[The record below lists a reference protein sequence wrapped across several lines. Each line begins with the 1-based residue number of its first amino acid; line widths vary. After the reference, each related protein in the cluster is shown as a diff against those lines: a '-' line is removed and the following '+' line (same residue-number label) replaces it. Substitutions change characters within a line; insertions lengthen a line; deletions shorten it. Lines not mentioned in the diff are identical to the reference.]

1 MWRDTI
7 VEEVRRNRQVYA
19 ERFRYDIKAICRVAR
34 EQQKRSGHEIVSL
47 PPRSVA
53 TATEGNFVTQKS
65 IFSTYLSDLTAV
77 ARQGDAREES
87 FYPALADMLRET
99 ARATGRTHVH
109 VTTLPKPT
117 EGGNPDFRV
126 WNGTDR
132 IVGYVEAKKPT
143 EERLDLVENS
153 EQLQRYRSTFP
164 NLILTNFLEFRLYRN
179 GERVQTVMAGRPL
192 VLNALGTTPPLENQ
206 NDLAAL
212 LDRFLDFALPPT
224 FTAESLAVELAK
236 RTRLLR
242 DVIRDQFEQERNA
255 PGMLSGFFE
264 AFQTYLI
271 GSLTA
276 DDFAD
281 LFAQTIAYGL
291 FAARTRA
298 GDGFNRRVAF
308 DNIPHTIGVLRDLF
322 RYISLDDLP
331 APLAWCVDDLAEVLA
346 VADAPGI
353 LDSYY
358 REGKGGDPIVHFYET
373 FLAQYDPGERER
385 RGVYYTP
392 EPVVGYIVRSL
403 NGLLKTEFDKR
414 DGLASDGVTLLDP
427 AAGTMTFV
435 ARAAQQAVAEFE
447 AKYGSGGRADFI
459 RRHIL
464 ENFYAL
470 ELMMAPY
477 AVGHLKMSFFL
488 EELGHRLA
496 DDERVPFYLTNTLDM
511 AELEQSQ
518 LPGLSALAEESRL
531 AGAVKKQ
538 TPILL
543 ILGNPPYSYDS
554 SNKGDWIRGLIDDY
568 KQVDGK
574 PLGERNPK
582 GLQDDYVK
590 FLRFAQ
596 WKIEQAGRGV
606 IGMITNHGYLD
617 NPTFRGMRRSLM
629 QTFDDIYILDLHGN
643 SLKKET
649 SPDGSPDQNVFDIRL
664 GVTIAF
670 FVKRGAQQADAT
682 IHHADC
688 YGTRERKYEWLDAHD
703 LDSTKWQQINPASP
717 FYLFVPRDD
726 ALEAE
731 YRRFL
736 SIPEVFSVSEV
747 FPINSVGIVT
757 ARDSLT
763 IRWSEDEVWDTVR
776 AFSGMDPEL
785 ARQSYE
791 LGKDVQDWKVTLA
804 QKDLIDSGPTRAKVV
819 PILYRPFDVRYT
831 YYTGHSRGFIC
842 RPRPEVMRHML
853 AGKNLALCV
862 GRQGQVVG
870 TGEWNLIYCSQNIG
884 DLNLFYRG
892 GNVNFPLYLYPTADR
907 DDLFAQHES
916 SEREPN
922 LNPKLV
928 AALAEAHAREPS
940 PEDIFHYTYAILH
953 APAYREQYAEFLRID
968 FPRIPFTTDRA
979 LFDKLAELGVR
990 LVGLHLLK
998 SPELDPPTCR
1008 FEGEGDAVVAR
1019 TKATGF
1025 RYDADEQCMY
1035 VNKTQYFGPVPP
1047 EVYAY
1052 RIGGYQVCDKW
1063 LKDRKDRRLTLDDI
1077 RTYCR
1082 MVTAIGLTLTLQK
1095 QMDGL
1100 YLEVEKNLR
1109 YDTRRTCNE
1118 R

>member
-1 MWRDTI
+1 MSEKT
-7 VEEVRRNRQVYA
+7 
-19 ERFRYDIKAICRVAR
+19 
-34 EQQKRSGHEIVSL
+34 
-47 PPRSVA
+47 
-53 TATEGNFVTQKS
+53 
-65 IFSTYLSDLTAV
+65 IFSTYLKNLAAV

-87 FYPALADMLRET
+87 FYPALANMLAET
-99 ARATGRTHVH
+99 AHAAGRTDIH

-117 EGGNPDFRV
+117 EGGNPDFRL
-126 WNGTDR
+126 WNGADR

-143 EERLDLVENS
+143 EERLDAIEDS

-179 GERVQTVMAGRPL
+179 GERVNAVSVGQPL
-192 VLNALGTTPPLENQ
+192 VLNALGATPPLENQ
-206 NDLAAL
+206 AELAAL
-212 LDRFLDFALPPT
+212 LDRFLDFALLPT

-242 DVIRDQFEQERNA
+242 AVIGEQFERERDA
-255 PGMLSGFFE
+255 PGMLAGFFE

-271 GSLTA
+271 GSLTT

-373 FLAQYDPGERER
+373 FLAQYDPDERER

-447 AKYGSGGRADFI
+447 EKYGRGGRADFI

-488 EELGHRLA
+488 EELGHRLG
-496 DDERVPFYLTNTLDM
+496 DDERMPFYLTNTLDM
-511 AELEQSQ
+511 EELEQSR

-543 ILGNPPYSYDS
+543 ILGNPPYSGHS
-554 SNKGDWIRGLIDDY
+554 SNTGDWIRSLIDDY
-568 KQVDGK
+568 KQVDGE
-574 PLGERNPK
+574 PLGERNLK
-582 GLQDDYVK
+582 WLQDDYVK

-596 WKIEQAGRGV
+596 WKIGQAGRGV
-606 IGMITNHGYLD
+606 VGMITNHSYLD

-649 SPDGSPDQNVFDIRL
+649 SPDGSLDQNVFDIRQ

-670 FVKRGAQQADAT
+670 FVKHGDGREAEA
-682 IHHADC
+682 IVHHAEC
-688 YGTRERKYEWLDAHD
+688 YGTSARKHEWLDAHGLGD
-703 LDSTKWQQINPASP
+703 TDWQQINPASP

-726 ALEAE
+726 VLEAE

-747 FPINSVGIVT
+747 FPVNSVGIVT
-757 ARDSLT
+757 ARDRLT
-763 IRWSEDEVWDTVR
+763 IHWSEQEAWDTVR
-776 AFSGMDPEL
+776 AFLEMDPEL
-785 ARQSYE
+785 ARQGYK
-791 LGKDVQDWKVTLA
+791 LGQDTQEWKVTMA
-804 QKDLIDSGPTRAKVV
+804 QKDLRDSGPTRENVV
-819 PILYRPFDVRYT
+819 PILYRPFDIRRT
-831 YYTGHSRGFIC
+831 YYTGRSRGFIC
-842 RPRPEVMRHML
+842 RPRSEVMRHML
-853 AGKNLALCV
+853 AGENLALCV

-870 TGEWNLIYCSQNIG
+870 AGEWNLIYCSQNIG

-907 DDLFAQHES
+907 DDLFAQRES
-916 SEREPN
+916 SERQPN
-922 LNPKLV
+922 LSPKLLAV
-928 AALAEAHAREPS
+928 LAEAHGQVPS
-940 PEDIFHYTYAILH
+940 PEDIFYYTYAILH
-953 APAYREQYAEFLRID
+953 APAYREKYAEFLRID
-968 FPRIPFTTDRA
+968 FPRIPFTKDSA
-979 LFDKLAELGVR
+979 LFSKLAALGAR

-1008 FEGEGDAVVAR
+1008 FEGEGDPLVVR
-1019 TKATGF
+1019 TKAQGF
-1025 RYDADEQCMY
+1025 FYDPTAQRAHIS
-1035 VNKTQYFGPVPP
+1035 KTHYFGPVPP
-1047 EVYAY
+1047 DVHAY

-1082 MVTAIGLTLTLQK
+1082 MVTALGLTLAIQQELD
-1095 QMDGL
+1095 MVYENVDNSL
-1100 YLEVEKNLR
+1100 MSVEAEQSPKGA
-1109 YDTRRTCNE
+1109 
-1118 R
+1118 